1 MMAQCSAWGKRGGS
15 LVSGVSR
22 IRVIVDGKFRITITV
37 TKG

>member
-1 MMAQCSAWGKRGGS
+1 MMAQCLAWGKRGGS

-22 IRVIVDGKFRITITV
+22 IRVIVDGKSRITITA